1 MEEWILDTNIFINA
15 AHKYYSMDFCPA
27 FWQWLLQNT
36 NHVFSIDMVK
46 DELDEKK
53 DDVSAWCRDNLPKGF
68 FRKSDEGVQDCYG
81 KVVEYINSLPESP
94 YSLNKKNDFLSGADP
109 MLIAYAMEHGGILVT
124 DEKLNP
130 AAHKK
135 IYLPSVAEHFKIK
148 CTDIFDVLRQLKAK
162 FVLE

>member
-1 MEEWILDTNIFINA
+1 M
-15 AHKYYSMDFCPA
+15 HC
-27 FWQWLLQNT
+27 
-36 NHVFSIDMVK
+36 
-46 DELDEKK
+46 ELCIMNYK
-53 DDVSAWCRDNLPKGF
+53 CHRHRL
-68 FRKSDEGVQDCYG
+68 Y
-81 KVVEYINSLPESP
+81 
-94 YSLNKKNDFLSGADP
+94 GADP

-148 CTDIFDVLRQLKAK
+148 CTVIFDVLRQLKAK